1 MTYIVN
7 TFGYSKTIHKLMS
20 KIPYSIRIDKA
31 LLNKVR
37 AQAKTENRSVNN
49 LIEYAL
55 YNYKEFITK
64 DNTQPKPQNHNR

>member
-1 MTYIVN
+1 MPKVPY
-7 TFGYSKTIHKLMS
+7 TI
-20 KIPYSIRIDKA
+20 KIDEA

-37 AQAKTENRSVNN
+37 AQSKKENRSVNN

-64 DNTQPKPQNHNR
+64 DNSQPKPKNQNQ